1 LNIDHV
7 WPIVVMKTH
16 IGLFGFELHFDY
28 LRDVD
33 RGMGSSGTY
42 GQVEFAG
49 NNTCTGGK
57 I

>member
-1 LNIDHV
+1 
-7 WPIVVMKTH
+7 MKTH